1 MGAHRKKELV
11 KLNNL
16 LIKKYGNGKE
26 VNQVMHEL
34 ELEGPDYLKTINGKR
49 IYVEIIG
56 NDDWRQIVG
65 KIICYAYYARQ
76 EKEKYEIWIVTDF
89 NVFNDIKKA
98 KGKKRKQITDGW
110 KKWYNM
116 LKEIVKDTRSDI
128 EVIFM
133 WKDENGLRG
142 SHKKVKLK

>member
-1 MGAHRKKELV
+1 MPIMPARKRKS
-11 KLNNL
+11 
-16 LIKKYGNGKE
+16 
-26 VNQVMHEL
+26 M
-34 ELEGPDYLKTINGKR
+34 R
-49 IYVEIIG
+49 
-56 NDDWRQIVG
+56 
-65 KIICYAYYARQ
+65 
-76 EKEKYEIWIVTDF
+76 IWIVTDF